1 MDKMGSSNLSAF
13 IFNSEKKFWNQG
25 LGIFQEEP
33 IEVPFYVN
41 VQRYLIA
48 AANTDDTA
56 DVIRFD
62 ENERSAAL
70 ALIKSI
76 DMTQARLDS
85 VREMNRDFLILTM

>member
-1 MDKMGSSNLSAF
+1 MRSSKLSAF
-13 IFNSEKKFWNQG
+13 IFNSEKKFWNQC

-41 VQRYLIA
+41 IPRYLIA
-48 AANTDDTA
+48 ASNSDATA

-76 DMTQARLDS
+76 DMTPARLDS
-85 VREMNRDFLILTM
+85 VREMNRDFHILTM